1 MRILLGAVAALALSA
16 TAVLAAG
23 EDVMASRIGNTTITT
38 DASGMSSR
46 IYYEADH
53 SFTGVQ
59 GDLQLA
65 GTWAVKGSQ
74 VCLTFTSEAPPG
86 YPNPICTPVSARNV
100 GDSWTSGPFTVQLV
114 AGRQ

>member
-1 MRILLGAVAALALSA
+1 MRILLGAIAALALSA
-16 TAVLAAG
+16 TAVLAAD
-23 EDVMASRIGNTTITT
+23 DVMASRIGNTTITT
-38 DASGMSSR
+38 DASGMSSK

-74 VCLTFTSEAPPG
+74 VCLTFSSEPPPG

-114 AGRQ
+114 EGKQ